1 VLPIDDRS
9 IERLDPGIAGRPDL
23 MAGRTTLMLY
33 DGMTGMLENAFVNV
47 KNRSSAI
54 TAEVEIPAGGASG
67 VILAQA
73 GRFGGW
79 SLYFKDGR
87 PAYAYNWIG
96 RETYTVAST
105 QTVAPGKAEVKLDF
119 AYDGGGRGKG
129 GNAALYV
136 NGAKV
141 AEGRIANTN
150 PIMFSADEAA
160 DVGVDEGTPV
170 TEAYTAAGSRF
181 TGRIRKVTVELK

>member
-1 VLPIDDRS
+1 
-9 IERLDPGIAGRPDL
+9 
-23 MAGRTTLMLY
+23 M
-33 DGMTGMLENAFVNV
+33 
-47 KNRSSAI
+47 
-54 TAEVEIPAGGASG
+54 
-67 VILAQA
+67 ILAQA

-79 SLYFKDGR
+79 SLYLKDGR

-96 RETYTVAST
+96 RETYTVAAP
-105 QTVAPGKAEVKLDF
+105 QPVPPGKAEVKLDF

-136 NGAKV
+136 NGTKV

-170 TEAYTAAGSRF
+170 TVAYTSAGSRF